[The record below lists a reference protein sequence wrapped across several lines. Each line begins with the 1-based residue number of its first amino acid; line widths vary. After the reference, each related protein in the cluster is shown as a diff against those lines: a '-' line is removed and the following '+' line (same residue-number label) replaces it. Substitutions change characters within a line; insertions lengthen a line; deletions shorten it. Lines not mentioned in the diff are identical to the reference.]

1 MHMPLAGAFTPE
13 PITPEPASERRP
25 AWESLRARDL
35 EEKMGQGAAHG
46 QAVILFVAA
55 LSALLTEQRRMAY
68 VGWDVFV
75 EWDPNDPR
83 ARVSPDAFLLDG
95 QAPDITPSMW
105 RTWAPGCEPPRFA
118 LEIVSDK
125 SRAKDYETSP
135 LKYAALGVEEL
146 AVFDASPGGDGDE
159 EFSLQLFRRSPRG
172 QFLRVH
178 AGAGP
183 VESAVLGAWL
193 VTADDGKHV
202 RLARNPE
209 GTDLVPTAEE
219 QVQAAKERAR
229 AAEARAGAAEVRAG
243 AAEARAGAAE
253 ARGQELEEE
262 LARLRARG

>member
-1 MHMPLAGAFTPE
+1 MAMPMPMPLAEALAS
-13 PITPEPASERRP
+13 EPASERRP

-46 QAVILFVAA
+46 EAVRLFVAV
-55 LSALLTEQRRMAY
+55 LSALLGTQRRQAF

-95 QAPDITPSMW
+95 QAPDLTPSIW
-105 RTWAPGCEPPRFA
+105 RTWEPGCDPPRFA

-125 SRAKDYETSP
+125 SRAKDYDTSP

-146 AVFDASPGGDGDE
+146 AVFDATPRGDE
-159 EFSLQLFRRSPRG
+159 AFPLQLFRRSPRG

-193 VTADDGKHV
+193 VAVDGGKHV
-202 RLARNPE
+202 RLARNAE

-219 QVQAAKERAR
+219 RAD
-229 AAEARAGAAEVRAG
+229 AAEARVRQLEAELAR
-243 AAEARAGAAE
+243 ARAGD
-253 ARGQELEEE
+253 
-262 LARLRARG
+262 